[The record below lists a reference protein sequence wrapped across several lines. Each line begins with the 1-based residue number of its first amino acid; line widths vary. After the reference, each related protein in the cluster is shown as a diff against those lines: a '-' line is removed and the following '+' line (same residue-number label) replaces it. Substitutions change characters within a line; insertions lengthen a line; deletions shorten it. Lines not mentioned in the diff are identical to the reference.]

1 MTILMLNHIFKNL
14 SKLKNTMKK
23 LITCFMILCGTY
35 SAQSQDLIKELKKLT
50 LENDSLKSQIIK
62 PLKIELKESIEKN
75 RSEISTLKDKLNTL
89 EKDTVVFKKKILDLN
104 KEIINLNKNKLTL
117 ENKKLQD
124 QIKLLTEKNNA
135 LNLIN
140 EKNSKLISDKDTQ
153 IKDVAIREKES
164 GKKEI
169 ITSIINSYKN
179 RKFDDLIVFSTLE
192 SVQRDKQLIGNNSEI
207 FEVLLNLET
216 YFTAKEL
223 LNQKIEVNQI
233 NLYKNKLNQI
243 KRESVF
249 IKSLNEKL
257 DNYSTLSLKL
267 KETIININ
275 VFDDKLSKKNMVGEG
290 IDKTTRQEKLDKIF
304 SVLWPYVVDYEIKYN
319 DYPYLFDI
327 VLDVI
332 KRKQSNTD
340 EDISDLLKKI

>member
-1 MTILMLNHIFKNL
+1 
-14 SKLKNTMKK
+14 
-23 LITCFMILCGTY
+23 MILYGTY

-75 RSEISTLKDKLNTL
+75 RNEISILKVKLNAL
-89 EKDTVVFKKKILDLN
+89 EKDTITFQKKILGLN
-104 KEIINLNKNKLTL
+104 KEIVDLNKNKLTL
-117 ENKKLQD
+117 ENIKLQD
-124 QIKLLTEKNNA
+124 QIKLLTEKNNS
-135 LNLIN
+135 LSLIN
-140 EKNSKLISDKDTQ
+140 EKNSTLIKDKDTQ
-153 IKDVAIREKES
+153 IKDVAIREKET

-169 ITSIINSYKN
+169 ITTIINTYKN
-179 RKFDDLIVFSTLE
+179 RKFDELIICSTKS
-192 SVQRDKQLIGNNSEI
+192 SVQKDEQLIGNNSEI
-207 FEVLLNLET
+207 FELLLDLET
-216 YFTAKEL
+216 YFTSKEL
-223 LNQKIEVNQI
+223 LNQKIDINQI
-233 NLYKNKLNQI
+233 DLNKNKLNQI
-243 KRESVF
+243 KRESVL
-249 IKSLNEKL
+249 IKSLNEHL
-257 DNYSTLSLKL
+257 ENYNTLSLKL

-275 VFDDKLSKKNMVGEG
+275 VFDDKSSKKNMVGEG

-304 SVLWPYVVDYEIKYN
+304 SVLLPYVFDYDIKYN

>member
-1 MTILMLNHIFKNL
+1 
-14 SKLKNTMKK
+14 
-23 LITCFMILCGTY
+23 MILCGTY
-35 SAQSQDLIKELKKLT
+35 SVQSQDLIKELKKLT

-62 PLKIELKESIEKN
+62 PLKFELKETIEKN
-75 RSEISTLKDKLNTL
+75 RNEISISKAKLNAL
-89 EKDTVVFKKKILDLN
+89 EKDTITFKKKILDLK
-104 KEIINLNKNKLTL
+104 KEIADLNKNKLTI
-117 ENKKLQD
+117 ENIKLQD
-124 QIKLLTEKNNA
+124 QIKLLTEKNNS

-140 EKNSKLISDKDTQ
+140 EKNSKLITDKDAQ
-153 IKDVAIREKES
+153 IKDVAIKEKES

-169 ITSIINSYKN
+169 IATIINIYIN
-179 RKFDDLIVFSTLE
+179 RKFDDLIIFSTLA

-207 FEVLLNLET
+207 YEILLDLET

-223 LNQKIEVNQI
+223 LYQKIDVNQI
-233 NLYKNKLNQI
+233 NLNKNKLNQI

-257 DNYSTLSLKL
+257 DNYNTLSLKL

-275 VFDDKLSKKNMVGEG
+275 VFDDKSSKKNMVGEG

-304 SVLWPYVVDYEIKYN
+304 SVLLPYVFDYDIKYN

-332 KRKQSNTD
+332 KRKQSNSD

>member
-1 MTILMLNHIFKNL
+1 
-14 SKLKNTMKK
+14 
-23 LITCFMILCGTY
+23 MILYGTY

-75 RSEISTLKDKLNTL
+75 RNEISILKVKLNAL
-89 EKDTVVFKKKILDLN
+89 EKDTITFQKKILGLN
-104 KEIINLNKNKLTL
+104 KEIVDLNKNKLTL
-117 ENKKLQD
+117 ENIKLQD
-124 QIKLLTEKNNA
+124 QIKLLTEKNNS
-135 LNLIN
+135 LSLIN
-140 EKNSKLISDKDTQ
+140 EKNSTLIKDKDTQ
-153 IKDVAIREKES
+153 IKDVAIREKET

-169 ITSIINSYKN
+169 ITTIINTYKN
-179 RKFDDLIVFSTLE
+179 RKFDELIICSTKS
-192 SVQRDKQLIGNNSEI
+192 SVQKDEQLIGNNSEI
-207 FEVLLNLET
+207 FELLLDLET
-216 YFTAKEL
+216 YFNAKEI
-223 LNQKIEVNQI
+223 LNQKIDANQL
-233 NLYKNKLNQI
+233 NLNKNKLNQI
-243 KRESVF
+243 KRESVL

-257 DNYSTLSLKL
+257 DNYNTLSLKL

-275 VFDDKLSKKNMVGEG
+275 VFDDKSSKKNMVGEG

-304 SVLWPYVVDYEIKYN
+304 SVLLPYVFDYDIKYN

-340 EDISDLLKKI
+340 EDISDLLKKIY